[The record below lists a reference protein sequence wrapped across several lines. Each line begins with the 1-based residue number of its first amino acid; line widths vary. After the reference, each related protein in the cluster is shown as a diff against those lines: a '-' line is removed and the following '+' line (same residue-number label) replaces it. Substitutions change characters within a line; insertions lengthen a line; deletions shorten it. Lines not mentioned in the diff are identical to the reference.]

1 MSGFQ
6 RQSILVS
13 YRIDD
18 SEDLNN
24 VFRNNEGVLV
34 LNERLSA
41 AFRILMEAGSIFDSD
56 TTIPGEGGVEYAQLI
71 LGPMVRSPECGRTA
85 RDHFI
90 AVSSRNWDTLRTIC
104 ADEVTMDCHEHG
116 NETQGKEAY
125 IQHLKEWRATIG
137 DLEYEFPYAS
147 IGTQFA
153 VLSYT
158 CIEHSLTSSI
168 PASRQTR
175 WVMISFNSEQQITRV
190 LHFEPELIA
199 SEMKTFMGINQ

>member
-1 MSGFQ
+1 MSGSQ

-13 YRIDD
+13 YRIADK
-18 SEDLNN
+18 EGPANA
-24 VFRNNEGVLV
+24 FRKHDGVLV

-41 AFRILMEAGSIFDSD
+41 AFRILMEAGSTFDSD
-56 TTIPGEGGVEYAQLI
+56 TRIHGEGGFEYAQLI
-71 LGPMVRSPECGRTA
+71 LGPMVRSPECGRTV
-85 RDHFI
+85 RDHFT
-90 AVSSRNWDTLRTIC
+90 AVSSKDWGLLRSVCT
-104 ADEVTMDCHEHG
+104 DEVTMDCHEHG

-125 IQHLKEWRATIG
+125 VQHLKQWRATIG

-158 CIEHSLTSSI
+158 CIEYSLTSAIVST
-168 PASRQTR
+168 RQTR
-175 WVMISFNSEQQITRV
+175 WVMISFNSEHQITRV

-199 SEMKTFMGINQ
+199 SEMKTFMGTNP

>member
-1 MSGFQ
+1 MSGSQ
-6 RQSILVS
+6 RKSILVS

-18 SEDLNN
+18 KEDPDNG
-24 VFRNNEGVLV
+24 FRKHDGVLV

-41 AFRILMEAGSIFDSD
+41 AFRILMEAGSTFDSD
-56 TTIPGEGGVEYAQLI
+56 TRIHGEVGVEYAQLI
-71 LGPMVRSPECGRTA
+71 LGPMVRSPECGRTV
-85 RDHFI
+85 RDHFT
-90 AVSSRNWDTLRTIC
+90 AVSSQDWDLLRSVCT
-104 ADEVTMDCHEHG
+104 DEVTMDCHEHG

-125 IQHLKEWRATIG
+125 IQHLKQWRATIG

-158 CIEHSLTSSI
+158 CIEHSLKPPIDTS
-168 PASRQTR
+168 RNTR
-175 WVMISFNSEQQITRV
+175 WVMISFNSEHRITRV

-199 SEMKTFMGINQ
+199 SEMKTFMGTTP

>member
-1 MSGFQ
+1 MSGSQ
-6 RQSILVS
+6 RKSILVS

-18 SEDLNN
+18 KEDSNN
-24 VFRNNEGVLV
+24 VFRNTDGVLV

-41 AFRILMEAGSIFDSD
+41 AFRILMEAGSTFDSA
-56 TTIPGEGGVEYAQLI
+56 TTIPGEEGVEYAQLI
-71 LGPMVRSPECGRTA
+71 LGPMVRSPECGRTV
-85 RDHFI
+85 RDHFT
-90 AVSSRNWDTLRTIC
+90 AVSSRDWDLLRSVCT
-104 ADEVTMDCHEHG
+104 DQVTMDCHEHG

-125 IQHLKEWRATIG
+125 VQHLKQWRATIG

-158 CIEHSLTSSI
+158 CMEYSLTSAIDST
-168 PASRQTR
+168 RQTR
-175 WVMISFNSEQQITRV
+175 WVMISFNSEHQITRV

-199 SEMKTFMGINQ
+199 SEMETFMSSNP

>member
-1 MSGFQ
+1 MSGSQ
-6 RQSILVS
+6 RKSILVS
-13 YRIDD
+13 YRIDE
-18 SEDLNN
+18 SEVPNN
-24 VFRNNEGVLV
+24 VFRNNDGVLV

-56 TTIPGEGGVEYAQLI
+56 TTITGEGGVEYAQLI
-71 LGPMVRSPECGRTA
+71 LGPMVRSPECGRTV

-90 AVSSRNWDTLRTIC
+90 SVSLGNWDLLRSVC

-125 IQHLKEWRATIG
+125 VQHLKEWRATIG

-158 CIEHSLTSSI
+158 CIEHSLTSAI
-168 PASRQTR
+168 HALRQTR
-175 WVMISFNSEQQITRV
+175 WVMISFNSDQQITRV

-199 SEMKTFMGINQ
+199 SEMKTFMGTNH